1 MTPKV
6 ILNSNQ
12 AKVIA
17 NAIYKDILSYVQTH
31 QKEYEEF
38 LKSTQ
43 FCIFCRICL
52 RLHYRKFRGDICS

>member
-6 ILNSNQ
+6 ILSPNQ

-38 LKSTQ
+38 LKSEENKD
-43 FCIFCRICL
+43 F
-52 RLHYRKFRGDICS
+52 

>member
-6 ILNSNQ
+6 ILSPNQ

-17 NAIYKDILSYVQTH
+17 NAIYKDILAYVQTH

-38 LKSTQ
+38 LKSEKNKD
-43 FCIFCRICL
+43 F
-52 RLHYRKFRGDICS
+52 

>member
-31 QKEYEEF
+31 PKEYEEF
-38 LKSTQ
+38 LKSEGSKD
-43 FCIFCRICL
+43 F
-52 RLHYRKFRGDICS
+52 

>member
-38 LKSTQ
+38 LKSEENKN
-43 FCIFCRICL
+43 FVNCNSKLKHFFKNIMFI
-52 RLHYRKFRGDICS
+52 

>member
-31 QKEYEEF
+31 RKEYEEF
-38 LKSTQ
+38 LKSKENKD
-43 FCIFCRICL
+43 F
-52 RLHYRKFRGDICS
+52 